1 VYHFGTL
8 METAMNRI
16 AAVIALAAL
25 LPLGGCATPYGYSP
39 GAWAYYDGDYDY
51 GWDGYGGGPVTGYGE
66 ATYARPYG
74 NLYYSAPPYYYPGF
88 YYYPGAYGPPFYGY
102 PRGFDRRWDRDYRRG
117 Y

>member
-1 VYHFGTL
+1 MKYL
-8 METAMNRI
+8 

-51 GWDGYGGGPVTGYGE
+51 GWDGYDSGPVTGYGE
-66 ATYARPYG
+66 AAYYRPYG
-74 NLYYSAPPYYYPGF
+74 NLYYGAPPSYYPGF
-88 YYYPGAYGPPFYGY
+88 YPGFYGPAFYGPAFYGY
-102 PRGFDRRWDRDYRRG
+102 PRGFGRRWNRDYRRR